1 MAFYLQVNGIAA
13 TAEGTRKRCL
23 DLAERGHQQ
32 RPDAI
37 VELMKL
43 DPKTNNVALV
53 ERLY

>member
-1 MAFYLQVNGIAA
+1 MFYLQVNGLAA
-13 TAEGTRKRCL
+13 TAQGTKKRCL
-23 DLAERGHQQ
+23 ELAARGHQQ

-43 DPKTNNVALV
+43 DPKTLTSALV